1 MKRYRPLLLLVLVFL
16 ATSAVAHETL
26 TEGVKDLATQISTA
40 ATKQSKQKIAVLPLR
55 ELDGQPTI
63 LGTYVAE
70 ELITGLVQIG
80 SFDVV
85 ERQLLDKLLSEQKIE
100 QTGAI
105 DPATAK
111 KVGRILGV
119 DAIVTGSITDL
130 TTFMAINC
138 RLIDTSTGAVFGAA
152 HVTIAKDADVTKLTS
167 TALSEA
173 GTTTR
178 APTYAPQHA
187 VAVKDL
193 GSIRVALKS
202 VTQNGLRW
210 TFDVTNRDAQA
221 PVVVVMNAENSA
233 EYGVRIGPTPTML
246 RASVSDD
253 YGNIKRLDSSGLEGL
268 GFVRAGVRGLNGQ
281 TRYSPLEISR
291 LLELRDRL
299 GRNTDDPNDVYDG
312 PVYTTW
318 YGSGPPPPAP
328 PPQAYRGNEFV
339 TGTPTTIAAGETTM
353 VTMTFEGPPSTAAT
367 FQFHAELV
375 VGNKGRYTLHN
386 LAFERVS
393 TAASH

>member
-1 MKRYRPLLLLVLVFL
+1 MKRYLPLFLVFF
-16 ATSAVAHETL
+16 AAQAAAHQTL
-26 TEGVKDLATQISTA
+26 TEGVRDLATQISTA
-40 ATKQSKQKIAVLPLR
+40 AAKQSKQRIAVLPLR

-70 ELITGLVQIG
+70 ELITGLVQLG

-85 ERQLLDKLLSEQKIE
+85 ERQLLDKLLGEQKIE

-152 HVTIAKDADVTKLTS
+152 RVTIAKDADVAKLTG
-167 TALSEA
+167 TALTEA
-173 GTTTR
+173 GTTART
-178 APTYAPQHA
+178 PTYAPPHA
-187 VAVKDL
+187 VATKDL
-193 GSIRVALKS
+193 GSLRVALKS
-202 VTQNGLRW
+202 ITQNGLRW

-221 PVVVVMNAENSA
+221 PALVAMNAENPA
-233 EYGVRIGPTPTML
+233 EYGVHGGSAPTVL

-253 YGNIKRLDSSGLEGL
+253 YGNVKRLDTSGLEGL
-268 GFVRAGVRGLNGQ
+268 AFLRAGVRGFEGR
-281 TRYSPLEISR
+281 TRYSPLEIIQ

-299 GRNTDDPNDVYDG
+299 GRNTDDPDDLNQEVK
-312 PVYTTW
+312 VFTTW
-318 YGSGPPPPAP
+318 MSSDPPPPTPKQPAN
-328 PPQAYRGNEFV
+328 RGNEFI
-339 TGTPTTIAAGETTM
+339 TGTLSTIAPGETAV
-353 VTMTFEGPPSTAAT
+353 VTMTFEGAPSNAVSL
-367 FQFHAELV
+367 QFHAELV
-375 VGNKGRYTLHN
+375 VGHNGRYTLHN
-386 LAFERVS
+386 LAFERVTIS
-393 TAASH
+393 SPR

>member
-1 MKRYRPLLLLVLVFL
+1 MRRYLALILVLF
-16 ATSAVAHETL
+16 ATPAVAHETL
-26 TEGVKDLATQISTA
+26 AEGVRDLATQISTA

-63 LGTYVAE
+63 LGTYIAE
-70 ELITGLVQIG
+70 ELITGLVQLG

-85 ERQLLDKLLSEQKIE
+85 ERQLLDKLLGEQKIE

-111 KVGRILGV
+111 KVGKILGV

-130 TTFMAINC
+130 TTFMAVNC

-152 HVTIAKDADVTKLTS
+152 RVTIAKDADVTKLTG
-167 TALSEA
+167 TALTET
-173 GTTTR
+173 GTAART
-178 APTYAPQHA
+178 PTYAPPHA
-187 VAVKDL
+187 VATKDF
-193 GSIRVALKS
+193 GSLRIALTS
-202 VTQNGLRW
+202 ITQNGLRW
-210 TFDVTNRDAQA
+210 TFDVTNRDAQV
-221 PVVVVMNAENSA
+221 PVVVAMNAENPA
-233 EYGVRIGPTPTML
+233 EYGVRIGATPTVL

-253 YGNIKRLDSSGLEGL
+253 YGNIRRLDSSGLEGL
-268 GFVRAGVRGLNGQ
+268 GFVRAGVRGQNGH
-281 TRYSPLEISR
+281 TRYSPLEIIR

-299 GRNTDDPNDVYDG
+299 GRNTDDPSDVQEG
-312 PVYTTW
+312 VTTYTTW

-328 PPQAYRGNEFV
+328 PPFAYSGNEFV
-339 TGTPTTIAAGETTM
+339 TGTPTTIAPGETTV
-353 VTMTFEGPPSTAAT
+353 VTMTFEGPPSTAAS

-375 VGNKGRYTLHN
+375 VRNSGRYELHN

-393 TAASH
+393 ISPSH